1 MKILLFA
8 RNFLPNI
15 GGVESA
21 TDSIARALVR
31 RGHEVTVVTRTA
43 STLVDRLPYSLI
55 RRPSAIRL
63 STIVRDCD
71 ICFHNNISLRAAW
84 PLLFAPRPWVI
95 VHHIYLR
102 QGSGGL
108 KPADRVKRMVLRWA
122 RSIAVS
128 TAVARDLPVAA
139 EVIPS
144 AYRDDVFRL
153 TNHGE
158 RSCDLVFLGRLIP
171 EKGASLLISALGR
184 LRQRGLRPRLR
195 VIGSG
200 PEEPRLRREV
210 ELHGLQSQIDFVGS
224 CEGEKLVA
232 LLNDCRILVVPSLWA
247 EPFGIVALEA
257 IACGC
262 AVVGSADGGLPDAI
276 GPCGATFP
284 NGDGTALA
292 DRLAELLGDPARLS
306 ALRAPAAAH
315 LGLHTA
321 DAIAEA
327 WLRFAAGSS
336 PRAGNRALSAPA
348 ARPGHTARQAP
359 PPKSKGVVADI

>member
-8 RNFLPNI
+8 RSFLPNI

-31 RGHEVTVVTRTA
+31 RGHEVTLVTRTA
-43 STLVDRLPYSLI
+43 SAVPDYVPYNLI
-55 RRPSAIRL
+55 RRPSARRL
-63 STIVRDCD
+63 FTVVRDCD
-71 ICFHNNISLRAAW
+71 ICFHNNISLREAW
-84 PLLFAPRPWVI
+84 PLLLAPRPWVI

-102 QGSGGL
+102 HEPNKL
-108 KPADRVKRMVLRWA
+108 KPTEKVKRLMLRWA

-128 TAVARDLPVAA
+128 TVVARDLPVAA

-158 RSCDLVFLGRLIP
+158 RSRDLAFLGRLIP

-200 PEEPRLRREV
+200 PEEPRLWREV
-210 ELHGLQSQIDFVGS
+210 ELQGLQCQIEFVGS
-224 CEGEKLVA
+224 CEGEKLVT

-247 EPFGIVALEA
+247 EPFGIVALEG

-262 AVVGSADGGLPDAI
+262 AIVGSANGGLPDAI
-276 GPCGATFP
+276 GPCGITFP
-284 NGDGTALA
+284 NGDEAALA
-292 DRLAELLGDPARLS
+292 DRLAELLGDPGRLS

-315 LGLHTA
+315 LALHTA
-321 DAIAEA
+321 DAIAAA
-327 WLRFAAGSS
+327 WLRFAAS
-336 PRAGNRALSAPA
+336 
-348 ARPGHTARQAP
+348 
-359 PPKSKGVVADI
+359 

>member
-31 RGHEVTVVTRTA
+31 RGHEVTVVTQTA
-43 STLVDRLPYSLI
+43 SATIDRVPYSLI
-55 RRPSAIRL
+55 RRPSARRL
-63 STIVRDCD
+63 FTAVRHCD

-84 PLLFAPRPWVI
+84 PLLLAPRPWVI

-102 QGSGGL
+102 HDPGRL
-108 KPADRVKRMVLRWA
+108 KPAEKVKRMVLRWA

-128 TAVARDLPVAA
+128 TVVARDLPVTA
-139 EVIPS
+139 EVIPEP
-144 AYRDDVFRL
+144 YRDDVFRL

-158 RSCDLVFLGRLIP
+158 RNYDLAFLGRLVPI
-171 EKGASLLISALGR
+171 KGASLLISALGR
-184 LRQRGLRPRLR
+184 LRGRGLRPRLC
-195 VIGSG
+195 VIGTG
-200 PEEPRLRREV
+200 PEETRLRREV
-210 ELHGLQSQIDFVGS
+210 ELHGLQCQIEFVGS
-224 CEGEKLVA
+224 CEGEKLVT

-247 EPFGIVALEA
+247 EPFGIVALEG

-262 AVVGSADGGLPDAI
+262 AVVGSANGGLPDAI
-276 GPCGATFP
+276 GPCGITFP
-284 NGDGTALA
+284 NGDDAALA

-315 LGLHTA
+315 LALHTA

-327 WLRFAAGSS
+327 WLRFAAGGRPQAGKSS
-336 PRAGNRALSAPA
+336 STIPA
-348 ARPGHTARQAP
+348 ARLGHIARQAP
-359 PPKSKGVVADI
+359 PPKL